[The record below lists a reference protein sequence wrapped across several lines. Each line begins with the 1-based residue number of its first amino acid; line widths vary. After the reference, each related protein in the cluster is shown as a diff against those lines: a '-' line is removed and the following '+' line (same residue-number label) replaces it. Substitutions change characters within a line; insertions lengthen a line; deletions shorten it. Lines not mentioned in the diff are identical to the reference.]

1 MKQEPVQVFPLVQV
15 ELRTVTA
22 HRGSHLGDPGSPGTA
37 PTSRLGSAAPSAP
50 PLFKILR
57 KLPVPGQSA
66 RTQAP
71 SKF

>member
-37 PTSRLGSAAPSAP
+37 PTRLGSAAPSAP